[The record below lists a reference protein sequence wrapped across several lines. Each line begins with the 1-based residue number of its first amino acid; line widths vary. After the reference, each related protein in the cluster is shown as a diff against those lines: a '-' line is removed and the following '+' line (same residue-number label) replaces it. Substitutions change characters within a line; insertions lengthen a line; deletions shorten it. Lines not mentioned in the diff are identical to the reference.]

1 MSLGALSVCGQ
12 QGLCCPVGNAETP
25 RKHAHNCPQGQGPGP
40 LGISASICESWTK
53 KKMVVLR
60 SGDTL
65 GSPEQLLC
73 SGPLRPN
80 PHLFVLQDECTAGW
94 KATRV
99 NCPQSVPQVG
109 GFLHLA
115 WFPWSLTGEGVP
127 GCKQQQ
133 A

>member
-1 MSLGALSVCGQ
+1 MPTTVHKAKGPALWVSV
-12 QGLCCPVGNAETP
+12 PPFVKVGP
-25 RKHAHNCPQGQGPGP
+25 
-40 LGISASICESWTK
+40 K

-73 SGPLRPN
+73 LSGPLRPN

-99 NCPQSVPQVG
+99 KCPQSVPQVG

-127 GCKQQQ
+127 GYKQQQ